1 MGIFLLDFSFVPG
14 NREDLFRG
22 PERKEGNELMSG
34 TDSPTPLAW
43 MVYILRCKDGS
54 LYTGITKDFE
64 RRLDQ
69 HQKGL
74 ASRFT
79 RARLPVVQVYEETG
93 FDHSGALKREVGIKR
108 LSRSGKLELIKKARK
123 SSGL

>member
-1 MGIFLLDFSFVPG
+1 MSDSQ
-14 NREDLFRG
+14 NSG
-22 PERKEGNELMSG
+22 PTN
-34 TDSPTPLAW
+34 W
-43 MVYILRCKDGS
+43 MVYILRCRDGT

-79 RARLPVVQVYEETG
+79 RARLPVVQVYEEFG

-108 LSRSGKLELIKKARK
+108 MSRSGKLELIKKARK
-123 SSGL
+123 KFGL